1 VSSCGAFFGAHSS
14 VSTMLD
20 VAGRQ
25 KNATVAHCSLP
36 WRAADQS
43 TWMCVPVEATT
54 DITALGDMLR
64 RLRETDSNLR
74 VFGSQAHAY
83 RLRPTLS
90 ESDLAAFES
99 TNRIRLPDDYRRF
112 LAVICNGE
120 AGPYYGLAP
129 LFAASRDLSRPFPL
143 TMATNELT
151 DADLERPNSL
161 DYPGLLEVCDQG
173 CAISSYLVVNGPTH
187 GTIWEGREDLY
198 PTGLTFGMWYRRW
211 LEGTLRA
218 LDNERRLVP
227 RLRLGMTSP
236 EVFAEVGGDWEVR
249 PNPADDGLRF
259 FEASGIP
266 AQLVLDKGD
275 VVVEVRPWPFILA
288 RP

>member
-36 WRAADQS
+36 WRAADPS

-112 LAVICNGE
+112 LAVI
-120 AGPYYGLAP
+120 
-129 LFAASRDLSRPFPL
+129 
-143 TMATNELT
+143 
-151 DADLERPNSL
+151 
-161 DYPGLLEVCDQG
+161 
-173 CAISSYLVVNGPTH
+173 
-187 GTIWEGREDLY
+187 
-198 PTGLTFGMWYRRW
+198 
-211 LEGTLRA
+211 
-218 LDNERRLVP
+218 
-227 RLRLGMTSP
+227 
-236 EVFAEVGGDWEVR
+236 
-249 PNPADDGLRF
+249 
-259 FEASGIP
+259 
-266 AQLVLDKGD
+266 
-275 VVVEVRPWPFILA
+275 
-288 RP
+288 